1 MIVTTRKSF
10 FVITAFLSFVVSGK
24 AFAVLEIEITQ
35 GVEAAAPI
43 AIVGFPWMGPGQPPS
58 TMVGAVVRNDLN
70 RSGRFR
76 PLSEADIIEKPTRG
90 SDVNWATWRLLKAN
104 YLVIGRINPGTDG
117 GYVVEFELYDVLT
130 QERML
135 GNAVAARPGELRRVA
150 HHVSDLIFERIL
162 GIRGAFSTKIAYI
175 TATGV
180 ADELRYAL
188 VVADADGFGPQEVV
202 RSKEPL
208 LSPSWSPDGRHLAY
222 VSFEK
227 GNSSIYVQ
235 EIATGSRQQLSGL
248 AGINGAPDFS
258 PDGRQLA
265 MTLSKDGDPEI
276 YIMTIA
282 TGGLRRV
289 TNHWAI
295 DTEPRWMPD
304 GRSLIFTSD
313 RGGRPQ
319 IYEIPVLGG
328 TARRLTFEGQYNARA
343 TVSADGRLIGMVHGN
358 GNIYKIAVMDRVSGV
373 LTVLSSGSLDESPSF
388 APNGSMIL
396 YGASEGR
403 RGVLAA
409 VSVDGGVR
417 QRLVFSEGDVRE
429 PAWSPFSPR

>member
-1 MIVTTRKSF
+1 
-10 FVITAFLSFVVSGK
+10 
-24 AFAVLEIEITQ
+24 
-35 GVEAAAPI
+35 
-43 AIVGFPWMGPGQPPS
+43 
-58 TMVGAVVRNDLN
+58 
-70 RSGRFR
+70 
-76 PLSEADIIEKPTRG
+76 
-90 SDVNWATWRLLKAN
+90 
-104 YLVIGRINPGTDG
+104 
-117 GYVVEFELYDVLT
+117 
-130 QERML
+130 
-135 GNAVAARPGELRRVA
+135 
-150 HHVSDLIFERIL
+150 
-162 GIRGAFSTKIAYI
+162 
-175 TATGV
+175 
-180 ADELRYAL
+180 
-188 VVADADGFGPQEVV
+188 
-202 RSKEPL
+202 
-208 LSPSWSPDGRHLAY
+208 
-222 VSFEK
+222 
-227 GNSSIYVQ
+227 
-235 EIATGSRQQLSGL
+235 
-248 AGINGAPDFS
+248 
-258 PDGRQLA
+258 

-282 TGGLRRV
+282 TVSLRRV

>member
-1 MIVTTRKSF
+1 VKSTRNTLCVVIVLL
-10 FVITAFLSFVVSGK
+10 VILFSSK
-24 AFAVLEIEITQ
+24 AFAVLEIEITR

-43 AIVGFPWMGPGQPPS
+43 AIVGFPWMGTGQPPS
-58 TMVGAVVRNDLN
+58 AMVGAVVRNDLN

-76 PLSEADIIEKPTRG
+76 PLSQADIIEKPTRG
-90 SDVNWATWRLLKAN
+90 SDINWATWRLLKSN
-104 YLVIGRINPGTDG
+104 YLVIGRINPGTGG
-117 GYVVEFELYDVLT
+117 GYVVEFELFDVLT
-130 QERML
+130 QERLL
-135 GNAVAARPGELRRVA
+135 GKAIEARPGELRRVA

-175 TATGV
+175 TVTGDG
-180 ADELRYAL
+180 DERRYAL

-208 LSPSWSPDGRHLAY
+208 LSPNWSPDGRYLAY

-248 AGINGAPDFS
+248 AGINGAPAFS

-265 MTLSKDGDPEI
+265 LTLSKDGDPEI
-276 YIMTIA
+276 YTMTIA
-282 TGGLRRV
+282 TGDLSRV

-295 DTEPRWMPD
+295 DTEPQWTPD

-319 IYEIPVLGG
+319 LYEIPVLGG
-328 TARRLTFEGQYNARA
+328 TARRLTFEGAYNARA
-343 TVSADGRLIGMVHGN
+343 TLSADGRLIGMVHAN

-373 LTVLSSGSLDESPSF
+373 LTVLSDGSLDESPSF

-396 YGASEGR
+396 YATSEGR

-417 QRLVFSEGDVRE
+417 QRLVLSEGDVRE